1 MDDQQCGHYL
11 REANGNG
18 FSLSFRP
25 KFSQHIVFSV
35 KDVTQGKQSTY
46 ILGVPRLTKNM
57 VLVAKPHTLDTLRFI
72 LGVGCIADG
81 VLNIRTGAEVAF
93 DKLELDFTIIAL

>member
-35 KDVTQGKQSTY
+35 KNIIQGKQATY

-57 VLVAKPHTLDTLRFI
+57 VLVAKPHTLDTLCFI
-72 LGVGCIADG
+72 IGVGCIHDG
-81 VLNIRTGAEVAF
+81 VLNIRTSAEAAF
-93 DKLELDFTIIAL
+93 DELELDFTVIAL